1 MNVPYNNGK
10 VKIGQF
16 YQRPRPVYE
25 VDKDM
30 SLLQTALIGDIKTIK
45 KARFW
50 NGVYIF
56 TLVFGLFGL
65 FLFGGN

>member
-16 YQRPRPVYE
+16 YQRPQPVYD

-30 SLLQTALIGDIKTIK
+30 GLLQTALIGDIKTIK
-45 KARFW
+45 RERLW
-50 NGVYIF
+50 NGVYVF
-56 TLVFGLFGL
+56 ALVFGLAFAVL
-65 FLFGGN
+65 FIRG

>member
-16 YQRPRPVYE
+16 YQRPQPVYD

-30 SLLQTALIGDIKTIK
+30 TMLQTALIGDIKAIK
-45 KARFW
+45 REKLAW
-50 NGVYIF
+50 AMYMAV
-56 TLVFGLFGL
+56 LVFGLAGAIIL
-65 FLFGGN
+65 GKN